1 MWKYLANNGSFE
13 YSQII
18 GWQVNCDNWGK
29 ILRTTHNLKMIDC
42 DEFGEIWQPTR
53 ILKIHKWSDD
63 KLVVMNVERIG
74 EQRLIWK
81 LENAMNGERFVVK
94 PTIWKFTNDWMISQ
108 LQWMWKGL
116 ANNVQF
122 ENSQI
127 HGKNG
132 MFAKA
137 IYALLARF
145 CCENN
150 LHALSGKFW
159 YVIFWRPESFEFFV
173 SVEKIEF

>member
-1 MWKYLANNGSFE
+1 
-13 YSQII
+13 
-18 GWQVNCDNWGK
+18 
-29 ILRTTHNLKMIDC
+29 
-42 DEFGEIWQPTR
+42 
-53 ILKIHKWSDD
+53 
-63 KLVVMNVERIG
+63 
-74 EQRLIWK
+74 
-81 LENAMNGERFVVK
+81 
-94 PTIWKFTNDWMISQ
+94 
-108 LQWMWKGL
+108 MWKGL

-159 YVIFWRPESFEFFV
+159 YVIF
-173 SVEKIEF
+173 

>member
-1 MWKYLANNGSFE
+1 
-13 YSQII
+13 
-18 GWQVNCDNWGK
+18 
-29 ILRTTHNLKMIDC
+29 
-42 DEFGEIWQPTR
+42 
-53 ILKIHKWSDD
+53 
-63 KLVVMNVERIG
+63 
-74 EQRLIWK
+74 
-81 LENAMNGERFVVK
+81 
-94 PTIWKFTNDWMISQ
+94 
-108 LQWMWKGL
+108 MWKGL

-173 SVEKIEF
+173 SEEKIEF

>member
-1 MWKYLANNGSFE
+1 MWKDLANNASFE

-29 ILRTTHNLKMIDC
+29 ILRTMHNLKMIDC

-108 LQWMWKGL
+108 LQLLWKCL

-127 HGKNG
+127 HGKIACLQKR
-132 MFAKA
+132 FTHSWCIFVAKT
-137 IYALLARF
+137 IYALCL
-145 CCENN
+145 
-150 LHALSGKFW
+150 
-159 YVIFWRPESFEFFV
+159 ESFCTWYSDDPKVLNFL
-173 SVEKIEF
+173 SL